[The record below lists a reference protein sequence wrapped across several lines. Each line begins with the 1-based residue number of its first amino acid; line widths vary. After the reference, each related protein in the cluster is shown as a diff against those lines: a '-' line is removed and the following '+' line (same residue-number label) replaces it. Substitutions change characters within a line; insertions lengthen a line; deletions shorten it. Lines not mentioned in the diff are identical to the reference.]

1 MPFDDA
7 LCRGEYFHPREPLIM
22 NYSPAAVADPHRLTT
37 NQIADLLAVV
47 VWADILLID
56 EVKTIGSHSSWLGLR
71 MAARLE
77 SLLVSVRPV
86 ADARAELAVLD
97 GALLLDGFELWAA
110 RQRAVMR
117 ELAASSSE
125 SP

>member
-1 MPFDDA
+1 M
-7 LCRGEYFHPREPLIM
+7 E
-22 NYSPAAVADPHRLTT
+22 YSPTVAAESTGLTT

-47 VWADILLID
+47 MWADILLND
-56 EVKTIGSHSSWLGLR
+56 EVEAIGSHPTRHGPR
-71 MAARLE
+71 MVARLE

-86 ADARAELAVLD
+86 ADARAALAVLD

-117 ELAASSSE
+117 ELAARSSE
-125 SP
+125 SL

>member
-1 MPFDDA
+1 M
-7 LCRGEYFHPREPLIM
+7 EYSSI
-22 NYSPAAVADPHRLTT
+22 AAAGSNGLTA

-47 VWADILLID
+47 LWADVLLND
-56 EVKTIGSHSSWLGLR
+56 EVETIGSHPARHGLR
-71 MAARLE
+71 MVARLE
-77 SLLVSVRPV
+77 SLLDSLRPV
-86 ADARAELAVLD
+86 AGARAELAVLD

-117 ELAASSSE
+117 ELAAPSTE